1 MIKKHM
7 FRQGP
12 WSRER
17 WFRGRRELPTVQ
29 KDVMPGWGVALPRPH
44 FVGHESWLPRVDTCA
59 QSVLLLPLEMF
70 VFSIDWSVSNTLHK
84 LQFPKSN
91 SREVQSYFMH
101 VLRKK
106 KLARTVRFLLR
117 VCKKYSFRKDVS
129 VPTCLLLGFP
139 HFMQLGWKSLPRL
152 RRRCLY
158 PSLLVWVAQPIP
170 SWYLGWFCSAPVH
183 PESNPV
189 WSPWRPAYAGIFAV
203 AVQF

>member
-117 VCKKYSFRKDVS
+117 VWKNIHSGRTLAFPLVYY
-129 VPTCLLLGFP
+129 LGFRI
-139 HFMQLGWKSLPRL
+139 LCNWGEKVSLV
-152 RRRCLY
+152 CAAA
-158 PSLLVWVAQPIP
+158 VCIP
-170 SWYLGWFCSAPVH
+170 VCWCG
-183 PESNPV
+183 
-189 WSPWRPAYAGIFAV
+189 
-203 AVQF
+203 